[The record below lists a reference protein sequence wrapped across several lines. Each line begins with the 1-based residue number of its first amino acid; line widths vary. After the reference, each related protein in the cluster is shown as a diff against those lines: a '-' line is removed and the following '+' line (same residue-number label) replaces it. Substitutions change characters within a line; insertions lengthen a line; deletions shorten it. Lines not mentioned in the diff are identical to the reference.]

1 MDFKKMAVYQIY
13 PKSFK
18 DSNGDGFGDLQGI
31 ISKLDYIKKL
41 GAGCIWLTPIY
52 ISPQRDNGYDVAD
65 YCAIDPR
72 YGTMDDFDM
81 LAEECKKRD
90 IIIMLDMVFNHT
102 SADHMW
108 FKHALAG
115 DKKYRDYYIFKPSKD
130 DGGPP
135 TNWVSKFGGN
145 AWEKVGDE
153 YYLHLFDVSQPDVN
167 WENPEL
173 RREIYDIMDF
183 WLAKGIRGF
192 RFDVVNLISKPEV
205 YEDDHQGDGRR
216 FYTDGPKIHGYLK
229 ELNAATFGKYKCVTV
244 GEMSST
250 TIENCIKYSNP
261 AENELS
267 MTFNFHHLKVD
278 YKDGDKWSDI
288 DFDFAELKRLLHS
301 WQKEMQAGDGWN
313 AVFWCNHDQPR
324 AVSRFGND
332 GEYRIESAKMLATAI
347 HLMRGTPYI
356 YQGEEIGMTN
366 AYFESLTDYMDVES
380 INYTQIL
387 KKQGKAEGEILSILA
402 AKSRDNA
409 RTPMQWNG
417 EPAAGFSAGRPWLQA
432 AKNFDKINAEKAL
445 ADENSI
451 FYYYQMLINLRKT
464 QDIIAYG
471 SYTPLFEEHPG
482 VFSYLRE
489 YEGKRLLVICNFYEY
504 VQKLNITPF
513 AAAFLDAKVLISNY
527 DAPQCSQNI
536 LRLRPYEAMAVYVF
550 CSLSDFLGCCI

>member
-1 MDFKKMAVYQIY
+1 MDFKKMVVYQIY

-18 DSNGDGFGDLQGI
+18 DSNGDGFGDLKGI
-31 ISKLDYIKKL
+31 ISKVDYIKKL
-41 GAGCIWLTPIY
+41 GADCIWLTPIY

-72 YGTMDDFDM
+72 YGTMDDFDT
-81 LAEECKKRD
+81 LAAECEKRN

-102 SADHMW
+102 SADHIW
-108 FKHALAG
+108 FQRALLG
-115 DKKYRDYYIFKPSKD
+115 DKKYRDYYIFKPAKE

-153 YYLHLFDVSQPDVN
+153 YYLHLFDKTQPDVN

-173 RREIYDIMDF
+173 RREIFDIMDF
-183 WLAKGIRGF
+183 WLKKGIRGF
-192 RFDVVNLISKPEV
+192 RFDVVNLISKPKV

-216 FYTDGPKIHGYLK
+216 FYTDGPKIHDYLK
-229 ELNAATFGKYKCVTV
+229 ELNSATFGKYQCVTV

-261 AENELS
+261 DENELS

-278 YKDGDKWSDI
+278 YKDGNKWSDM

-301 WQKEMQAGDGWN
+301 WQSLMQEGNGWN

-332 GEYRIESAKMLATAI
+332 SKYRIESAKMLACAI

-380 INYTQIL
+380 INYIEIL
-387 KKQGKAEGEILSILA
+387 KEQGKADNEILDILA
-402 AKSRDNA
+402 AKSRDNT
-409 RTPMQWNG
+409 RTPMQWSSMPG
-417 EPAAGFSAGRPWLQA
+417 AGFSDGKPWLQIA
-432 AKNFDKINAEKAL
+432 GSFDKINAEQAI

-451 FYYYQMLINLRKT
+451 FYFYQKLINLRKT

-471 SYTPLFEEHPG
+471 TYTPMFEECAG
-482 VFSYLRE
+482 VLSYLRE
-489 YEGKRLLVICNFYEY
+489 YNGKKLLVICNFYEDEQELD
-504 VQKLNITPF
+504 VSSF
-513 AAAFLDAKVLISNY
+513 ADAFRDVEILISNY
-527 DAPQCSQNI
+527 DAVKCDANMLQ
-536 LRLRPYEAMAVYVF
+536 LRPYEAVAVYV
-550 CSLSDFLGCCI
+550 